1 MQHAETT
8 LQCQKQNSLHSLKSC
23 MSKLGLTGL
32 YTRILFSLQ
41 QPLESLENQRPNHKC
56 RTFLDFNLSL
66 STGSCPMPHEVCL
79 GFSLPL
85 LLLKNNNKKDSTLG
99 NTLQEVLTVIC
110 TKMISSHTTMLE
122 KKSHHLTIQGRTARM
137 TANHRILA
145 HSWDK
150 LIGCIHYGKVY
161 IHLLYI
167 KDSKC

>member
-1 MQHAETT
+1 
-8 LQCQKQNSLHSLKSC
+8 

-66 STGSCPMPHEVCL
+66 STGSCPMPHKFCL

-110 TKMISSHTTMLE
+110 TKMISSHTMMLE
-122 KKSHHLTIQGRTARM
+122 KKSHRLTIQGRTAQT

-145 HSWDK
+145 QLGQVDRLHPLWKSLHTLALHK
-150 LIGCIHYGKVY
+150 GLKMLTASMCK
-161 IHLLYI
+161 
-167 KDSKC
+167 SM